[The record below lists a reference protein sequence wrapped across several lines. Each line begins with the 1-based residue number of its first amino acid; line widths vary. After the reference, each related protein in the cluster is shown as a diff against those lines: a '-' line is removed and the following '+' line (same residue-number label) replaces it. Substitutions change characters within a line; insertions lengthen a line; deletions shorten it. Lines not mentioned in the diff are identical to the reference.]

1 MRLRSILHIQNK
13 KILLLW
19 INLFFCASN
28 AFAATFDW
36 NGLTSTVWTDKSNW
50 TVGGGAATEYPGQN
64 RNTDVV
70 QFGVT
75 ALSVYLNQPTLTLTA
90 NQTLTVASITF
101 GPREYSVS
109 SSITGTTLTVNG
121 STGKLIVTGDI
132 VQTPNTTNTTNS
144 TVNCF
149 INGTASVQCANIR
162 VGTSG
167 TTGGQNSFLF
177 SHVANLYV
185 TNNVNLIPST
195 SLINGSGFR
204 LEDGIMKID
213 GQINITNPNLYSS
226 GNNLAYFTVNG
237 TYNTSSPKSN
247 PSLYLTNANAIAS
260 ISPPYGS
267 VNFDGN
273 RQGGTAGGRTTIHY
287 TAANP
292 TIYTSSFVGFGSG
305 GGSYNAGPTYDNLV
319 IEGTGTA
326 TIGTSGATNASTLVI
341 DSAFTTTSNV
351 TFATYS
357 TATTVGTDWT
367 NSATIIGGAGAT
379 DINGSLAN
387 NAGIMTMGAGALT
400 IAKNYTNT
408 GTFTP
413 NASALIS
420 FDGTTQTLTDATSTG
435 TNFYNVTF
443 TGGGT
448 KTMASG
454 SKFTVAPLYTLNVT
468 PSASAASTLAVSNAT
483 STTTALTL
491 LSTSAG
497 DASIGSLVSGSF
509 VSSITGSINVQRY
522 VTGTLRRYMLLS
534 SPLLNST
541 TTFTTTGS
549 LSTYNLL
556 PLIATTYITGPS
568 GGGFDS
574 APTTGNSP
582 SVFVFDENAPVSSN
596 VNQVINNEYKPFNST
611 NEGLPAANGFLYY
624 FRGSRSIVNPFVRPF
639 PATDNAT
646 LNFFGTLIKGVG
658 TAATN
663 AQLTVN
669 IVHFPSTPP
678 TYYTATAVSAPATL
692 SFSATTPST
701 KKGFNLIGNPY
712 ASVIDLQ
719 KVYSVNFAI
728 NSAYIFKFYYM
739 LVKDASTGTNSSST
753 KFAVY
758 DATSASTPPAGAS
771 RYALSGQG
779 FFISSPGAYPIVFN
793 ETMKSAYSSY
803 SAAPSSIPVFNV
815 VNPGTHLALNK
826 LAVNPQEGNIQQ
838 ALATTA
844 TSTNSIVDPIPRL
857 RMELVQDTIVHNST
871 DINFDGNAV
880 AKFVPGE
887 DAPYY
892 QPSGQGDL
900 FYSLSSDSVGCF
912 ANYTGNLEKLKRV
925 NLIVTF
931 SNYGVYKL
939 TSPVKKNIDARY
951 SIYLKDKYTND
962 SLDVVH
968 NAEYAFKVEAN
979 AASYAHDRFYL
990 SIGIVPGHDY
1000 RLLSF
1005 TGKKV
1010 VEGIT
1015 LNWDTN
1021 NESNFTGFSV
1031 QKSADGGKTFLTIDS
1046 LRSTGAGKYTYTDAT
1061 PGTGQVIYRLSQNLV
1076 TGENKLSDNLKF
1088 EIQPGAG
1095 VNKFLVYPTVVSA
1108 STVNIKLQQTSA
1120 SPVRINIVS
1129 PSGSI
1134 VKKLS
1139 ATGTNTIQENVA
1151 GLSRGLYI
1159 VVAVNEST
1167 GDRIGSGMFFKQ

>member
-1 MRLRSILHIQNK
+1 LRKNTLKTSYLKITLLSICA
-13 KILLLW
+13 LL
-19 INLFFCASN
+19 INTF

-36 NGLTSTVWTDKSNW
+36 NGTISTSWNNPLNW
-50 TVGGGAATEYPGQN
+50 TVSGVIATEYPGQN
-64 RNTDVV
+64 RNTDAV
-70 QFGVT
+70 QFGVNAI
-75 ALSVYLNQPTLTLTA
+75 ALYLTQPTLTLTT

-101 GPREYSVS
+101 GPREYSTAS
-109 SSITGTTLTVNG
+109 GITGTTLTVNG

-132 VQTPNTTNTTNS
+132 VQTPNTTNGSTT
-144 TVNCF
+144 TVNNF
-149 INGTASVQCANIR
+149 INGTASVQCTNIR

-213 GQINITNPNLYSS
+213 GQINITNPNGYAS
-226 GNNLAYFTVNG
+226 GNNLVYFTVNG
-237 TYNTSSPKSN
+237 TYNTSTPKSS
-247 PSLYLTNANAIAS
+247 PSLYLSNSNAIAS

-273 RQGGTAGGRTTIHY
+273 RQGGTSGGRVTIHY
-287 TAANP
+287 TGANP

-326 TIGTSGATNASTLVI
+326 VIGTSGATNASTLVI

-367 NSATIIGGAGAT
+367 NTATITGGAGIT
-379 DINGSLAN
+379 DINGNLAN
-387 NAGIMTMGAGALT
+387 NAGTMTMGAGALT

-454 SKFTVAPLYTLNVT
+454 SKFTVAPLYTLNVN
-468 PSASAASTLAVSNAT
+468 SASTLAVSNAT

-491 LSTSAG
+491 LSTSVG
-497 DASIGSLVSGSF
+497 DASIGSLVSGG
-509 VSSITGSINVQRY
+509 VISSITGSINVQRY
-522 VTGTLRRYMLLS
+522 VKGTLRRYMLMS
-534 SPLLNST
+534 SPVTNTT
-541 TTFTTTGS
+541 TTFTSPAGAIN
-549 LSTYNLL
+549 TYNLI
-556 PLIATTYITGPS
+556 PLIATTYVTGPS
-568 GGGFDS
+568 GSTNGFDN
-574 APTTGNSP
+574 ATATNNSP
-582 SVFVFDENAPVSSN
+582 SVFVYDENAPISSD
-596 VNQVINNEYKPFNST
+596 VNQVLNNEYKPFSST
-611 NEGLPAANGFLYY
+611 SQGLPAANGFLYY
-624 FRGSRSIVNPFVRPF
+624 FRGSRSVANPFVRPF

-646 LNFFGTLIKGVG
+646 LNFFGTVIKGTG

-663 AQLTVN
+663 AQLTAN
-669 IVHFPSTPP
+669 IVNFPATPP

-692 SFSATTPST
+692 SYNASTPST
-701 KKGFNLIGNPY
+701 KRGLNLIGNPY
-712 ASVIDLQ
+712 ASVIDLHAL
-719 KVYSVNFAI
+719 YLANTT
-728 NSAYIFKFYYM
+728 NKFYYM

-753 KFAVY
+753 KFALY
-758 DATSASTPPAGAS
+758 DASTGSVGAGSS

-779 FFISSPGAYPIVFN
+779 FFTVATSASAIKFDESMKVAY
-793 ETMKSAYSSY
+793 SAYTG
-803 SAAPSSIPVFNV
+803 APSSNPIFNV
-815 VNPGTHLALNK
+815 VGNPGKVIAASFAASKPTNDI
-826 LAVNPQEGNIQQ
+826 E
-838 ALATTA
+838 
-844 TSTNSIVDPIPRL
+844 STLPRL
-857 RMELVQDTIVHNST
+857 TMELVQDTVIHNST
-871 DINFDGNAV
+871 DINFDGNATP
-880 AKFVPGE
+880 KFVPGE

-900 FYSLSSDSVGCF
+900 FYSLSSDSIGCF

-931 SNYGVYKL
+931 SNYGTYKL
-939 TSPVKKNIDARY
+939 TSPIKKNIDARY

-968 NAEYAFKVEAN
+968 NAEYAFKVESN

-990 SIGIVPGHDY
+990 KIGIVPGHDY
-1000 RLLSF
+1000 RLISF
-1005 TGKKV
+1005 SGKKV
-1010 VEGIT
+1010 TEGIS
-1015 LNWDTN
+1015 LNWETS
-1021 NESNFTGFSV
+1021 NESNFTKFSV

-1046 LRSTGAGKYTYTDAT
+1046 LQSTGAGKYTYTDQT
-1061 PGTGQVIYRLSQNLV
+1061 PGTGQVIYRLNQNLV
-1076 TGENKLSDNLKF
+1076 TGENKLSDNLNFDIK
-1088 EIQPGAG
+1088 PGAG

-1120 SPVRINIVS
+1120 NPVRISIVS
-1129 PSGSI
+1129 PSGAI

-1139 ATGTNTIQENVA
+1139 ATGTNTIQENVN

-1159 VVAVNEST
+1159 VVAVNENT